1 MSCQRERR
9 ISYDTAPLTDIDA
22 EILER
27 FELRVTARLDS
38 ITSTIFM
45 HHALK
50 RRGTVVHAI
59 YKLFDVELLRLG
71 LDSHSVY

>member
-45 HHALK
+45 YHALK
-50 RRGTVVHAI
+50 RRGAVVHAI
-59 YKLFDVELLRLG
+59 YKWFDVELLRLG
-71 LDSHSVY
+71 LDPHSVY